1 MVNYVRTAGQQI
13 VNNVVRRALGG
24 RRGVGNNTSD
34 FQNLNRV
41 GKGSTRGVGH
51 GAGQGN
57 PESYQTL
64 SFPLDVLSDPHMG
77 NHGHYIQFFV
87 NVQDKAKIKFNVKES
102 AAKNTVTATKQFL
115 TPKGI
120 TIGQALRDAYS
131 KNIQNEGQENYH
143 NLLDPRNTLI
153 NPYQDTANIKKQL
166 DSLSDPE
173 EPFKVKRAATT
184 RSSTC
189 INMYMPAQIQASY
202 NANYTD
208 TQIGAFTEQALQAFD
223 QLMAGSFDD
232 FGVTVAGASEPV
244 KETIMQMMTTLVGTL
259 GPLFGGTEEVRQ
271 MREGA
276 IIADKLELAFKGVP
290 KRNFSYTF
298 KMMPRN
304 EDETEQ
310 VRAIVKAFKS
320 NMLPETFN
328 ANSRRLIVPN
338 TFHIQYMYVN
348 DINHY
353 LHKIGE
359 CVLETMNVSYG
370 GDRYKTFTAV
380 PGEGAPPV
388 ETTLTLNFKE
398 FHFLTRKDI
407 EDGY

>member
-13 VNNVVRRALGG
+13 VSNVVKRALGG

-87 NVQDKAKIKFNVKES
+87 NEQESAKIKFGEKSS

-120 TIGQALRDAYS
+120 TIGQALKDAYS
-131 KNIQNEGQENYH
+131 KNIQNEGQENFH
-143 NLLDPRNTLI
+143 NLLDPRNKLI
-153 NPYQDTANIKKQL
+153 NPYQDTSNIKKQL
-166 DSLSDPE
+166 DSLADPK
-173 EPFKVKRAATT
+173 EPFRAERASTT

-189 INMYMPAQIQASY
+189 INMYMPAQVQTQY
-202 NANYTD
+202 TANYTD
-208 TQIGAFTEQALQAFD
+208 TQIGALSQQALQAFD
-223 QLMAGSFDD
+223 QIMNQNFNE
-232 FGVTVAGASEPV
+232 FGETVANMTEPA
-244 KETIMQMMTTLVGTL
+244 KELIMQMMTTMVGTL
-259 GPLFGGTEEVRQ
+259 GPMFGGIEETRQ
-271 MREGA
+271 MREGR
-276 IIADKLELAFKGVP
+276 IIADKMELAFKGVP
-290 KRNFSYTF
+290 KRNFQYTF
-298 KMMPRN
+298 KMMPRS
-304 EDETEQ
+304 ESEMEQ
-310 VRAIVKAFKS
+310 VHEIVKAFKS

-348 DINHY
+348 DVNNY

-359 CVLETMNVSYG
+359 CVLETMNVAYG

-380 PGEGAPPV
+380 PGKGAPPV

>member
-24 RRGVGNNTSD
+24 RSGVGNNTSD

-77 NHGHYIQFFV
+77 NHGHYIQFFI
-87 NVQDKAKIKFNVKES
+87 NEQENAKIKFGEKPS
-102 AAKNTVTATKQFL
+102 
-115 TPKGI
+115 
-120 TIGQALRDAYS
+120 
-131 KNIQNEGQENYH
+131 
-143 NLLDPRNTLI
+143 
-153 NPYQDTANIKKQL
+153 
-166 DSLSDPE
+166 
-173 EPFKVKRAATT
+173 ATT
-184 RSSTC
+184 NYKNHAKKVLNYKNDELGKALKEEWTKRVQNNYNENFDAINKAMGTNINTDPTQAQLERIYNPNEAFKLKRRKTLRSSTC
-189 INMYMPAQIQASY
+189 INMFMPAQIQATY
-202 NANYTD
+202 TANYTD
-208 TQIGAFTEQALQAFD
+208 TQIGAFSEQALQAFD
-223 QLMAGSFDD
+223 QLMSGSFDD
-232 FGVTVAGASEPV
+232 FGVTIANASEPV
-244 KETIMQMMTTLVGTL
+244 KETIMQMMTTLVGTI
-259 GPLFGGTEEVRQ
+259 GPLFGGIEEARQ
-271 MREGA
+271 MREGN
-276 IIADKLELAFKGVP
+276 IIADKMELAFKGVP
-290 KRNFSYTF
+290 KRNFQYTF

-304 EDETEQ
+304 EAETEQ
-310 VRAIVKAFKS
+310 VRAIVKAFKQ

-328 ANSRRLIVPN
+328 ANSRRLLVPN

>member
-77 NHGHYIQFFV
+77 NHGHYIQFFI
-87 NVQDKAKIKFNVKES
+87 NEQENAKIKFGEKPS
-102 AAKNTVTATKQFL
+102 
-115 TPKGI
+115 
-120 TIGQALRDAYS
+120 
-131 KNIQNEGQENYH
+131 
-143 NLLDPRNTLI
+143 
-153 NPYQDTANIKKQL
+153 
-166 DSLSDPE
+166 
-173 EPFKVKRAATT
+173 ATT
-184 RSSTC
+184 NYKNHAKKVLNYKNDELGKAFKEEWTKRVQNTYNENFDEMNKVMGTKIMTDPTQAQLERIYNPNEAFKLKRRKTFRSSTC
-189 INMYMPAQIQASY
+189 INMFMPAQIQATY
-202 NANYTD
+202 TANYTD
-208 TQIGAFTEQALQAFD
+208 TQIGAFSEQALQAFD
-223 QLMAGSFDD
+223 QLMAGSFDN
-232 FGVTVAGASEPV
+232 FGETIANASEPV
-244 KETIMQMMTTLVGTL
+244 KETIMQMMTTLVGTI
-259 GPLFGGTEEVRQ
+259 GPLFGGIEEARQ
-271 MREGA
+271 MREGN
-276 IIADKLELAFKGVP
+276 IIADKMELAFKGVP
-290 KRNFSYTF
+290 KRNFQYTF

-304 EDETEQ
+304 EAETEQ
-310 VRAIVKAFKS
+310 VRTIVKAFKQ

-328 ANSRRLIVPN
+328 ANSRRLLVPN

>member
-24 RRGVGNNTSD
+24 RSGVGNNTSD
-34 FQNLNRV
+34 FKNLNRV

-77 NHGHYIQFFV
+77 NHGHYIQFFI
-87 NVQDKAKIKFNVKES
+87 NEQENAKIKFGEKPS
-102 AAKNTVTATKQFL
+102 
-115 TPKGI
+115 
-120 TIGQALRDAYS
+120 
-131 KNIQNEGQENYH
+131 
-143 NLLDPRNTLI
+143 
-153 NPYQDTANIKKQL
+153 
-166 DSLSDPE
+166 
-173 EPFKVKRAATT
+173 ATT
-184 RSSTC
+184 NYKNHAKKVLNYKNDELGKAFKEEWTKRVQNTYNENFDEMNKVMGTKIMTDPTQAQLERIYNPNEAFKLKRRKTFRSSTC
-189 INMYMPAQIQASY
+189 INMFMPAQIQATY
-202 NANYTD
+202 TANYTD
-208 TQIGAFTEQALQAFD
+208 TQIGAFSEQALQAFD
-223 QLMAGSFDD
+223 QLMAGSFDN
-232 FGVTVAGASEPV
+232 FGETIANASEPV
-244 KETIMQMMTTLVGTL
+244 KETIMQMMTTLVGTI
-259 GPLFGGTEEVRQ
+259 GPLFGGIEEARQ
-271 MREGA
+271 MREGN
-276 IIADKLELAFKGVP
+276 IIADKMELAFKGVP
-290 KRNFSYTF
+290 KRNFQYTF

-304 EDETEQ
+304 EAETEQ
-310 VRAIVKAFKS
+310 VRTIVKAFKQ

-328 ANSRRLIVPN
+328 ANSRRLLVPN

>member
-24 RRGVGNNTSD
+24 RSGVGNNTSD
-34 FQNLNRV
+34 FKNLNRV

-77 NHGHYIQFFV
+77 NHGHYIQFFI
-87 NVQDKAKIKFNVKES
+87 NEQENAKIKFGEKPS
-102 AAKNTVTATKQFL
+102 ATKNYKNHAKKVL
-115 TPKGI
+115 NYKNDELGK
-120 TIGQALRDAYS
+120 ALREEWTKRVQNLNTNWEEVNKAMGT
-131 KNIQNEGQENYH
+131 NINTDPTQAQLERIYNPNEAFK
-143 NLLDPRNTLI
+143 LKRRKTL
-153 NPYQDTANIKKQL
+153 
-166 DSLSDPE
+166 
-173 EPFKVKRAATT
+173 

-189 INMYMPAQIQASY
+189 INMFMPAQIQATY
-202 NANYTD
+202 TANYTD
-208 TQIGAFTEQALQAFD
+208 TQIGAFSEQALQAFD
-223 QLMAGSFDD
+223 QLMSGSFDD
-232 FGVTVAGASEPV
+232 FGVTIANASEPV
-244 KETIMQMMTTLVGTL
+244 KETIMQMMTTLVGTI
-259 GPLFGGTEEVRQ
+259 GPLFGGIEEARQ

-276 IIADKLELAFKGVP
+276 IIADKMELAFKGVP
-290 KRNFSYTF
+290 KRNFQYTF

-304 EDETEQ
+304 EAETEQ